1 MGGIPSKPGD
11 PSRPLEVIGAG
22 FSRTGTMSMQLALEE
37 LLRGPVSK
45 IVPSVLHS
53 LNPADLHD
61 SSAWRN
67 AHPVPRRL

>member
-1 MGGIPSKPGD
+1 MGGVPSKPGD

-45 IVPSVLHS
+45 ISQNIAWVMPSF
-53 LNPADLHD
+53 LNIRRETG
-61 SSAWRN
+61 SSSR
-67 AHPVPRRL
+67 PSCTV

>member
-1 MGGIPSKPGD
+1 MGGVPSKPGD

-45 IVPSVLHS
+45 ISETIPWVMPSL
-53 LNPADLHD
+53 LNSERDTGFPSIL
-61 SSAWRN
+61 SCT
-67 AHPVPRRL
+67 V